1 MIDLSKNQ
9 RSINTSGAHVDGG
22 DVEALREQ
30 FEKLLSD
37 SGRACRYEGDG
48 RYAYPHDFA
57 WLCYQAGHAAD
68 KAETAA
74 PVVGRWYFVA
84 NDGAA
89 TLCVDEADARESA
102 AEADIAFPRMA
113 PHRAV
118 QLVPA
123 DQLAAAADAEREK
136 CAGIV
141 NELRMECARR
151 NMPEAATMLW
161 PAEDAIRSGAKGVN
175 SD

>member
-1 MIDLSKNQ
+1 MTTETEDLLWRRFN
-9 RSINTSGAHVDGG
+9 
-22 DVEALREQ
+22 EW
-30 FEKLLSD
+30 F
-37 SGRACRYEGDG
+37 RARRPD
-48 RYAYPHDFA
+48 YPSEWDA
-57 WLCYQAGHAAD
+57 YQAGHAAA

-123 DQLAAAADAEREK
+123 DQLAAAVAAERGK

-151 NMPEAATMLW
+151 NMPESATMLW
-161 PAEDAIRSGAKGVN
+161 HAEDAIRAGGEWGE
-175 SD
+175 

>member
-1 MIDLSKNQ
+1 MTPDTEDLLWRRFN
-9 RSINTSGAHVDGG
+9 
-22 DVEALREQ
+22 EW
-30 FEKLLSD
+30 F
-37 SGRACRYEGDG
+37 RARRPD
-48 RYAYPHDFA
+48 YPSEWDA
-57 WLCYQAGHAAD
+57 YQAGHAAA

-74 PVVGRWYFVA
+74 PVVGRWYFVT

-102 AEADIAFPRMA
+102 SEADIAFPRMA

-123 DQLAAAADAEREK
+123 DQFAAAVAAEREK

-141 NELRMECARR
+141 NC
-151 NMPEAATMLW
+151 
-161 PAEDAIRSGAKGVN
+161 RS
-175 SD
+175 